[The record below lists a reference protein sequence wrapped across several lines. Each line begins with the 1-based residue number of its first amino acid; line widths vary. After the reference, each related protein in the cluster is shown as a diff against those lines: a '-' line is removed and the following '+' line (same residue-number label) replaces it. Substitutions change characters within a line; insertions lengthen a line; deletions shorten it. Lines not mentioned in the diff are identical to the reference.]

1 MAIPHL
7 FLVLLVVVVWGL
19 NFLFVKLALEDISPL
34 FLCCLRFILASI
46 PAIFFIKRPAVPFR
60 VIALYGLVMFALQF
74 SFLFVG
80 MSVGMTPGMGSIIMQ
95 TQVFFSMFFAALLL
109 GEKISVWQVLG
120 AIISFSGIGLVA
132 THFDKNVSLIGALC
146 ILTAAAIWGIGNLI
160 TKKIHHINMMALV
173 VWGSFV
179 AWFPLLLLS
188 LVMEGPS
195 AIITSL
201 QNLTWKSTSSLF
213 YIVYISTWV
222 GYGVWNW
229 LVGRYPVNL
238 IAPFTLLIPVVGVLG
253 SVLILDEPFYLWKLA
268 AGLLVISGLF
278 INIFGSRFFAPRLRA
293 TSPSSRA

>member
-1 MAIPHL
+1 MTIPHL

-19 NFLFVKLALEDISPL
+19 NFLFVKLALEDISPI

-46 PAIFFIKRPAVPFR
+46 PAIFFVKRPAVPFR

-80 MSVGMTPGMGSIIMQ
+80 MSVGMTPGIGSIIMQ
-95 TQVFFSMFFAALLL
+95 TQVFFSMFFAVILL
-109 GEKISVWQVLG
+109 GERTSVWQILG

-132 THFDKNVSLIGALC
+132 THFDKNVSLLGSLC
-146 ILTAAAIWGIGNLI
+146 ILIAAATWGIGNLI

-188 LVMEGPS
+188 LIIEGPN
-195 AIITSL
+195 AIIASL
-201 QNLTWKSTSSLF
+201 QHLTWKSTSSLF

-229 LVGRYPVNL
+229 LVSRYPVSL
-238 IAPFTLLIPVVGVLG
+238 IVPFTLLIPVVGVLG
-253 SVLILDEPFYLWKLA
+253 SVLFLDEPFYLWKLE

-278 INIFGSRFFAPRLRA
+278 INNFGARFFAPRLREEVNL
-293 TSPSSRA
+293 

>member
-1 MAIPHL
+1 MTIPHL
-7 FLVLLVVVVWGL
+7 FFVLLVVVVWGL
-19 NFLFVKLALEDISPL
+19 NFLFVKLALEDISPI

-46 PAIFFIKRPAVPFR
+46 PAIFFVKRPAVPFR

-80 MSVGMTPGMGSIIMQ
+80 MSVGMTPGIGSIIMQ
-95 TQVFFSMFFAALLL
+95 TQVFFSMFFAVILL
-109 GEKISVWQVLG
+109 GERTSVWQILG

-132 THFDKNVSLIGALC
+132 THFDKNVSLLGSLF
-146 ILTAAAIWGIGNLI
+146 ILIAAATWGIGNLI

-179 AWFPLLLLS
+179 AWFPLLILS
-188 LVMEGPS
+188 LVIEGPN
-195 AIITSL
+195 AIIASL
-201 QNLTWKSTSSLF
+201 QHLTWKSTSSLF

-229 LVGRYPVNL
+229 LVSRYPVSL
-238 IAPFTLLIPVVGVLG
+238 IVPFTLLIPVVGVLG
-253 SVLILDEPFYLWKLA
+253 SVLFLDEPFYLWKLE

-278 INIFGSRFFAPRLRA
+278 INIFGARFFAPKLREEVNL
-293 TSPSSRA
+293 

>member
-1 MAIPHL
+1 MTIPHL

-19 NFLFVKLALEDISPL
+19 NFLFVKLALEDISPI

-46 PAIFFIKRPAVPFR
+46 PAIFFVKRPAVPFR

-80 MSVGMTPGMGSIIMQ
+80 MSVGMTPGIGSIIMQ
-95 TQVFFSMFFAALLL
+95 TQVFFSMFFAVILL
-109 GEKISVWQVLG
+109 GERTSVWQILG

-132 THFDKNVSLIGALC
+132 THFDKNVSLLGSLC
-146 ILTAAAIWGIGNLI
+146 ILIAAATWGIGNLI

-188 LVMEGPS
+188 LIIEGPN
-195 AIITSL
+195 AIIASL
-201 QNLTWKSTSSLF
+201 QHLTWKSTSSLF

-229 LVGRYPVNL
+229 LVSRYPVSL
-238 IAPFTLLIPVVGVLG
+238 IVPFTLLIPVVGVLG
-253 SVLILDEPFYLWKLA
+253 SVLFLDEPFYLWKLE

-278 INIFGSRFFAPRLRA
+278 INIFGARFFAPRLREEVNL
-293 TSPSSRA
+293 